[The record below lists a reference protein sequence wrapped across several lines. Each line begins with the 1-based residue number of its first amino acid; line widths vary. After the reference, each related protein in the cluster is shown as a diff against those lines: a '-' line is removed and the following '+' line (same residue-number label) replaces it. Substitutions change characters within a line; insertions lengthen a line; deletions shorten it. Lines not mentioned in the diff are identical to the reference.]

1 MSTIVEAGCL
11 TKRFGDLT
19 AIDSISFSL
28 QAGKIYGLLGRN
40 GSGKTT
46 LLRLLTAQL
55 FATDGTLLVFGE
67 EPYENRRV
75 LSQICF
81 MKENQKYPRR
91 WRVGDVLAMAA
102 SFFPRWDANY
112 TSALSKDFQL
122 PLARKVRTLSRG
134 MLSALGIV
142 VGLASRTP
150 LSIFDEPLGLDV
162 VARSLFYERLIDDYV
177 KHPRTILISTHLID
191 EVSRLLEHVLVL
203 DQGRLIIDEEAEAL
217 RTCAFTVTGSAE
229 EVATFT
235 EGRTQIGGE
244 QFGALVS
251 AVLLGNADAGERK
264 QAAAL
269 GLELTPVSLQQL
281 IIHLTSTT
289 SHRNDGSL
297 IEQLWIYFVLMANLY
312 FLGFVI
318 GSIYRRIGG
327 AGTLMFFL
335 VVLLLVS
342 LFALVWTSLRWWG
355 ALFHWFSQ
363 YTAFEL
369 ALLLL
374 PLTVLYLL
382 SSYLLLRRAVV

>member
-1 MSTIVEAGCL
+1 MSTIIEAECL
-11 TKRFGDLT
+11 TKQFGDLT

-28 QAGKIYGLLGRN
+28 QTDKIYGLLGRN

-67 EPYENRRV
+67 QPYENRRV

-102 SFFPRWDANY
+102 SCFPHWDADY
-112 TSALSKDFQL
+112 ARSLSKDFQL

-134 MLSALGIV
+134 ALSAVGIV
-142 VGLASRTP
+142 VGLASRAP

-162 VARSLFYERLIDDYV
+162 VARSLFYEHLLADYV
-177 KHPRTILISTHLID
+177 AHPRTILVSTHLID
-191 EVSRLLEHVLVL
+191 EVGRLLEHVLVL

-217 RTCAFTVTGSAE
+217 RSHAFTVTGPAQ

-244 QFGALVS
+244 QFGSLVS
-251 AVLLGNADAGERK
+251 ATLLGNADAGERR

-269 GLELTPVSLQQL
+269 GLEVTPVSLQQL
-281 IIHLTSTT
+281 LIHLTSTA
-289 SHRNDGSL
+289 SHKKARE
-297 IEQLWIYFVLMANLY
+297 IA
-312 FLGFVI
+312 
-318 GSIYRRIGG
+318 
-327 AGTLMFFL
+327 
-335 VVLLLVS
+335 
-342 LFALVWTSLRWWG
+342 
-355 ALFHWFSQ
+355 
-363 YTAFEL
+363 
-369 ALLLL
+369 
-374 PLTVLYLL
+374 
-382 SSYLLLRRAVV
+382 

>member
-102 SFFPRWDANY
+102 SFFPRWDTNY
-112 TSALSKDFQL
+112 ASALSKDFQL
-122 PLARKVRTLSRG
+122 PLVRKVRTLSRG

-142 VGLASRTP
+142 VGLASRAP

-162 VARSLFYERLIDDYV
+162 VVRSLFYEHLIDDYV
-177 KHPRTILISTHLID
+177 EHPRTILISTHLID

-217 RTCAFTVTGSAE
+217 RTCAFTVTGSAA

-235 EGRTQIGGE
+235 EGWRQIGGE
-244 QFGALVS
+244 QFGALAS
-251 AVLLGNADAGERK
+251 AVLLGNADASERK

-281 IIHLTSTT
+281 IIHLTSKP
-289 SHRNDGSL
+289 SHRKVR
-297 IEQLWIYFVLMANLY
+297 E
-312 FLGFVI
+312 
-318 GSIYRRIGG
+318 
-327 AGTLMFFL
+327 
-335 VVLLLVS
+335 VV
-342 LFALVWTSLRWWG
+342 
-355 ALFHWFSQ
+355 
-363 YTAFEL
+363 
-369 ALLLL
+369 
-374 PLTVLYLL
+374 
-382 SSYLLLRRAVV
+382 